1 MGIRQNEKTH
11 LNKRQFLESLE
22 KLHKWHQT
30 AYYSPKLSLHECK
43 TEKEMQHDRKRWLRE
58 IKGTENHACQ
68 KGHKDET
75 QFELKLR
82 DVSIKGAAFLSRLA
96 KKWLS
101 CAAGWMISNVPI
113 VFAHLMGLWK
123 KFKGRW
129 HCKKGKRP
137 SIHRRD
143 D

>member
-1 MGIRQNEKTH
+1 
-11 LNKRQFLESLE
+11 
-22 KLHKWHQT
+22 
-30 AYYSPKLSLHECK
+30 
-43 TEKEMQHDRKRWLRE
+43 
-58 IKGTENHACQ
+58 
-68 KGHKDET
+68 
-75 QFELKLR
+75 LKLR

-101 CAAGWMISNVPI
+101 YGVGWMISNVPI

-123 KFKGRW
+123 KFKGGW